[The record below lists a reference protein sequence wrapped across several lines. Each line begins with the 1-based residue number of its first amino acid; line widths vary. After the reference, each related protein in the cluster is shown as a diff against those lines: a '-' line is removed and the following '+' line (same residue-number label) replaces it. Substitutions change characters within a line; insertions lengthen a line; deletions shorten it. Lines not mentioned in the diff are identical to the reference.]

1 MQKIAKQIKESESKL
16 KRLKFPSL
24 DYLAEKDR
32 LDRLRDI
39 KAEID
44 TRLSPDRGKG
54 KHKWKV

>member
-54 KHKWKV
+54 KHK